1 MIAPDQAK
9 SWINDR
15 LDDHSWDL
23 LPLLVRLTPPDLLR
37 AGSSSRAVLG
47 PVDLDLFDALVG
59 LSRITNQLANQIDA
73 APPQL
78 PLTATLATPDLEQQ
92 SVLSA
97 LRRHRDQ
104 NAAPPTP

>member
-1 MIAPDQAK
+1 M
-9 SWINDR
+9 
-15 LDDHSWDL
+15 
-23 LPLLVRLTPPDLLR
+23 
-37 AGSSSRAVLG
+37 GSTNHAVLG

-59 LSRITNQLANQIDA
+59 LSRITSQLATEIDA

-78 PLTATLATPDLEQQ
+78 PLTASLATPNLEQQ

-104 NAAPPTP
+104 NTARPTP